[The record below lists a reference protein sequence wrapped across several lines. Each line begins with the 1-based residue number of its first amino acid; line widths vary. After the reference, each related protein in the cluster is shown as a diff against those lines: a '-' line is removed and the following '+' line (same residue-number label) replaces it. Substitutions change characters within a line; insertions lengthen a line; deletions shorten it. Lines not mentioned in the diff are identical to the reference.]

1 MLINHDHPN
10 DIRSINGGEIKEVD
24 NFKYLG
30 GWMKSS
36 ENDIK
41 VRKAL
46 AWAACHKIRSIWSST
61 LKKSIKIRL
70 FISTVE
76 SVLLY
81 NSNTWT
87 LTKQMEKSLDGT
99 YTQMLRMALNVS
111 WKQHM
116 TNQELYGNLP
126 KVTSKIAMRRLRLA
140 GHCVRHPEEIASQLV
155 LWEPSEGR
163 TNRGRKPVDY
173 IDLIK
178 RDTGLDNINEIKT
191 AMLDR
196 EVWKRF
202 VYEARSADRPK

>member
-1 MLINHDHPN
+1 MHELHAIKSDQFGHP
-10 DIRSINGGEIKEVD
+10 RSRNQ
-24 NFKYLG
+24 
-30 GWMKSS
+30 
-36 ENDIK
+36 
-41 VRKAL
+41 
-46 AWAACHKIRSIWSST
+46 
-61 LKKSIKIRL
+61 
-70 FISTVE
+70 FISTAE

-87 LTKQMEKSLDGT
+87 LTKQMEKSLDGI
-99 YTQMLRMALNVS
+99 YTRMLRMTLNVS